1 MRLHLPVVTQKIS
14 YSENRIVLL
23 IAGGDGGGGGGGIG
37 TYYLC
42 LQFTYLRHT
51 LFTKGVTT

>member
-23 IAGGDGGGGGGGIG
+23 IAGGDGGDGGGGIG
-37 TYYLC
+37 IICVYILKTY
-42 LQFTYLRHT
+42 T
-51 LFTKGVTT
+51 LYKRSNYII

>member
-23 IAGGDGGGGGGGIG
+23 IAGGDGGGGGGGGIG
-37 TYYLC
+37 IICVYILKTY
-42 LQFTYLRHT
+42 T
-51 LFTKGVTT
+51 LYKRSNYII

>member
-37 TYYLC
+37 IICVYILKTY
-42 LQFTYLRHT
+42 T
-51 LFTKGVTT
+51 LYKRSNYII